1 MTSKFKP
8 MMAYLEYP
16 QYGRLKKFSDQ
27 HKIPMSQVI
36 REAIEA
42 RIADGDRYSIGYN
55 TALKQA
61 VIKVSENKAA
71 KMRFP
76 SGKSFA
82 DLVIEDIES
91 LIIKENHVKRSAEE
105 LAARSDEGS
114 AGNEDESD
122 SRLGL

>member
-16 QYGRLKKFSDQ
+16 QYGRLKKFSDH

-55 TALKQA
+55 TALKHA
-61 VIKVSENKAA
+61 VQKVSENKAA

-82 DLVIEDIES
+82 DLVIEDIET
-91 LIIKENHVKRSAEE
+91 LIIKENHAKRSAEE
-105 LAARSDEGS
+105 AAARSDEG
-114 AGNEDESD
+114 GTETEDDSD